1 MNLDSHQLLCCARN
15 VITLVYFAVGLACT
29 TIAIGIAADTLQ
41 KLHYFERKVEI
52 VANVQVWFG
61 GKKISMKAL
70 VKNLADQFNVPTD
83 ELEMQ
88 FIDNAIKVQ
97 EGKLATLRIF
107 EAVWMRN

>member
-1 MNLDSHQLLCCARN
+1 TPGNFSVFQ
-15 VITLVYFAVGLACT
+15 VITLVYCAVGLACT

-83 ELEMQ
+83 ELETQ